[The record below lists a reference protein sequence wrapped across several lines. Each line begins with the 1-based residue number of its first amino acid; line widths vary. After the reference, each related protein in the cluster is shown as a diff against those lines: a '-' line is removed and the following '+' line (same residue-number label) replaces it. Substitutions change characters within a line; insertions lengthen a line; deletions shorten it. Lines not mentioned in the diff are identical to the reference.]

1 MSPKDKPLVWMHG
14 EVKTPPFAKL
24 ARLQAGF
31 LLRLLQR
38 GEKIAMPHSRPMP
51 SIGRRCCEL
60 RVPDDKVSWRIV
72 YRIDK
77 DAVVILEVFSKKTGK
92 TPKSIIE
99 TCKGDLENMT
109 VDKRKKEKLARKGW
123 KTGSVAE
130 FLDLSTEESAYIE
143 MKLALSEKLRE
154 RRRRNKLTQAELA
167 KAIESSQ
174 SRVAKM
180 EAGDP
185 TVSIDL
191 LVKSLLALGVSKK
204 ELGRTIS

>member
-1 MSPKDKPLVWMHG
+1 M
-14 EVKTPPFAKL
+14 
-24 ARLQAGF
+24 
-31 LLRLLQR
+31 
-38 GEKIAMPHSRPMP
+38 
-51 SIGRRCCEL
+51 
-60 RVPDDKVSWRIV
+60 
-72 YRIDK
+72 
-77 DAVVILEVFSKKTGK
+77 
-92 TPKSIIE
+92 
-99 TCKGDLENMT
+99 
-109 VDKRKKEKLARKGW
+109 DKRKKERLAKKGW

-130 FLDLSTEESAYIE
+130 FLDLSAEESAYIE
-143 MKLALSEKLRE
+143 MKLALSEELKE
-154 RRRRNKLTQAELA
+154 RRRRKKLTQAELA